1 MSYLREINETKCPE
15 FAHQGWTRVFVM
27 LKILNIQ
34 DRVLLIVSN
43 IILVFSTLFLNPLS
57 ITAIRKSSQLK
68 NKLCYFVILIQAS
81 VDFSFGVISIP
92 AFVVFVALPLLG
104 IENCFLVIAL
114 LQTTLIVPVISLVTL
129 FSMTLERYIGVLY
142 PYSYQT
148 FLTKRRILILVC
160 VESLICVAITTAS
173 IFVEW
178 SLKYVRVVYVT
189 ANFLFIFFAY
199 TRIYIV
205 VRRLHRSEARPVDME
220 EQNNKKKRLLRE
232 VKHAKSCFMVVVYFV
247 LSSMPSALSSIF
259 INPNNL
265 HRTAM
270 MVFWGTT
277 LTNLNL
283 SFNSLIFFW
292 TKTVLR
298 KEAMAILKLFFP
310 RCPAIQTICPNC
322 ASQNIVKENEV
333 PEI

>member
-1 MSYLREINETKCPE
+1 
-15 FAHQGWTRVFVM
+15 M

-34 DRVLLIVSN
+34 DRVQLIVSN
-43 IILVFSTLFLNPLS
+43 IILVFSTLFLNLLS

-92 AFVVFVALPLLG
+92 AFAVLLASPLLG
-104 IENCFLVIAL
+104 IENCFLAIAL
-114 LQTTLIVPVISLVTL
+114 LQTTLIIPVISLVTL
-129 FSMTLERYIGVLY
+129 SSMTLERYIGVLY

-160 VESLICVAITTAS
+160 VESLICVASTTAS

-178 SLKYVRVVYVT
+178 SLKYVVVVYVT
-189 ANFLFIFFAY
+189 ANFLFITFAY

-205 VRRLHRSEARPVDME
+205 VRRLHRSESRPVDIE
-220 EQNNKKKRLLRE
+220 KQDSKKKRLRE

-247 LSSMPSALSSIF
+247 LSSMPSVMSSSF
-259 INPNNL
+259 INPNDL
-265 HRTAM
+265 HRTAV
-270 MVFWGTT
+270 MVFWGIT

-292 TKTVLR
+292 TKTLLR
-298 KEAMAILKLFFP
+298 KEAMAILKPFFS
-310 RCPAIQTICPNC
+310 RCRAIQTICPNC
-322 ASQNIVKENEV
+322 ASQNIIRENELH
-333 PEI
+333 ES